1 MRMAEI
7 AILFLWHLLAL
18 AEGLSAPSSLRRC
31 PGYRAI
37 NVDERSR
44 GLTADLTLAGE
55 PCNVYG
61 TDIKHLK
68 LEVEYQTGEPV

>member
-1 MRMAEI
+1 MRMAAI
-7 AILFLWHLLAL
+7 AILFLWHILAL
-18 AEGLSAPSSLRRC
+18 AEGLSTLLSLRNC

-37 NVDERSR
+37 NVEERSL
-44 GLTADLTLAGE
+44 GLAADLTLAGE